1 MPVTHGDMHA
11 LEWQGLLK
19 IDLLGLR
26 TLTFLKHIEE
36 QVKGSQPR
44 FGLESI
50 SLDDEKTFALLSR
63 GESVGIFQLES
74 ELFQDLLKRMQP
86 RSFAELAALLALG
99 RPGPLSLVPTYLA
112 NRAAPEKVHYA
123 HPVLKEILGETYGL
137 AVYQEQVIQLGH
149 RLGGMSRNEA
159 DLLRIAI
166 SKKDGSLINQLA
178 ETFIRGCEENGLSPK
193 DARNLF
199 AVRRF
204 AGYAFNKSHSVCYAL
219 ISYRARIKAH
229 YPKPFCSTNGG
240 PFRKLPRALP
250 ERVPQAGY
258 TGVPPR
264 RAYVRGFH
272 RPEGEGI
279 RLGFAIKHGRGC
291 SPKNSGGTEPRSV
304 QKLSVTSASG
314 WTFLSTPCRL
324 WCRGAPW
331 TPLAAGKHFMDS
343 LGLSPATGSA
353 GSLQN
358 GIF

>member
-1 MPVTHGDMHA
+1 MAGASQDRPAWPSHF
-11 LEWQGLLK
+11 
-19 IDLLGLR
+19 DL
-26 TLTFLKHIEE
+26 LKHIEE

-112 NRAAPEKVHYA
+112 TRAAPEKVHYA

-178 ETFIRGCEENGLSPK
+178 ETFILGLEENGLSPK
-193 DARNLF
+193 DA
-199 AVRRF
+199 
-204 AGYAFNKSHSVCYAL
+204 
-219 ISYRARIKAH
+219 
-229 YPKPFCSTNGG
+229 
-240 PFRKLPRALP
+240 
-250 ERVPQAGY
+250 
-258 TGVPPR
+258 
-264 RAYVRGFH
+264 
-272 RPEGEGI
+272 
-279 RLGFAIKHGRGC
+279 
-291 SPKNSGGTEPRSV
+291 
-304 QKLSVTSASG
+304 
-314 WTFLSTPCRL
+314 
-324 WCRGAPW
+324 
-331 TPLAAGKHFMDS
+331 
-343 LGLSPATGSA
+343 
-353 GSLQN
+353 
-358 GIF
+358 